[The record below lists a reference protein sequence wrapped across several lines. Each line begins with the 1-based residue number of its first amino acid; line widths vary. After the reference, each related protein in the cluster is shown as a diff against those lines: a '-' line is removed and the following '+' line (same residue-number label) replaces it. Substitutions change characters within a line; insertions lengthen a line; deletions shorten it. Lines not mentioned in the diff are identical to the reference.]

1 MSKGNRARC
10 HCKPWFLC
18 RPCAS
23 RGSLIV
29 EAPILALGLPV
40 TIPLAL
46 MLIGGGYFLAREFD
60 TDKFKDE
67 VAGKVE
73 GNMMQRLCRRGTG
86 RPIIYSF
93 YNKPNAT
100 CTAPW
105 KLS

>member
-10 HCKPWFLC
+10 HCKPGFMRL
-18 RPCAS
+18 ALV

-46 MLIGGGYFLAREFD
+46 MLIGGGYFLARKFD

-73 GNMMQRLCRRGTG
+73 GNMMQRLCSRARDV
-86 RPIIYSF
+86 RLFIPS
-93 YNKPNAT
+93 K
-100 CTAPW
+100 
-105 KLS
+105 